1 MSAPP
6 SEGGKGRHKF
16 LSHIVGSDVLGIP
29 QKNCK
34 CVIRQRFSLF
44 DQKANLKDYINKN
57 SPSDEAGGELL
68 YMIIRQILC

>member
-16 LSHIVGSDVLGIP
+16 LYHIVGDDVLGIP

-44 DQKANLKDYINKN
+44 DQKAN
-57 SPSDEAGGELL
+57 
-68 YMIIRQILC
+68 

>member
-6 SEGGKGRHKF
+6 SEGGKGRHNF

-29 QKNCK
+29 LKNCK

-44 DQKANLKDYINKN
+44 DQKAN
-57 SPSDEAGGELL
+57 
-68 YMIIRQILC
+68 